1 MLRVV
6 TLILLCQA
14 GMNHSAA
21 AMDIP
26 DLQDYSQTAQAAYQE
41 RELMQRYNQ
50 LARALNNFVEAYK
63 AGQIDVKKAKAVR
76 KALHDLEKLEWFKP
90 WHSAAGAP
98 TKCRE
103 LRACTTKV
111 RAGWNHDQE
120 LLFGGLGRW
129 RRNLPEKS
137 CATICAFRNAIALGK
152 V

>member
-90 WHSAAGAP
+90 
-98 TKCRE
+98 
-103 LRACTTKV
+103 
-111 RAGWNHDQE
+111 
-120 LLFGGLGRW
+120 
-129 RRNLPEKS
+129 
-137 CATICAFRNAIALGK
+137 
-152 V
+152 